1 MGCSCC
7 LEWTPPPTHFLQVCS
22 DAAFSGPGDG
32 RHPRKYL
39 PKGEVNNSSVSV
51 ESQGPSIRVADLIG
65 LQVSVAKKAG
75 SFMYLMVLILLG
87 EKGP

>member
-1 MGCSCC
+1 M
-7 LEWTPPPTHFLQVCS
+7 
-22 DAAFSGPGDG
+22 
-32 RHPRKYL
+32 
-39 PKGEVNNSSVSV
+39 SV